1 MRAGDVMRSPVLA
14 TTPKASVRDV
24 AAQLLRTGFSG
35 MPVAERD
42 GTVVGVVSEADLV
55 RLLVEGKE
63 LASLTVREV
72 MSDTPVTVEVGTPID
87 EVLKLLVDHLR
98 IPVMDR
104 GSLVGVIARSDAIR
118 AELEPEFMT
127 F

>member
-1 MRAGDVMRSPVLA
+1 MQAGDIMSRPVLA

-24 AAQLLRTGFSG
+24 AAQLLMTGFSG

-42 GTVVGVVSEADLV
+42 GTVVGVLSEADIIG
-55 RLLVEGKE
+55 LLVEGKE
-63 LASLTVREV
+63 LASITVREI
-72 MSDTPVTVEVGTPID
+72 MSHEPVTVDVEASID

-98 IPVMDR
+98 IPVTDR